1 MKKHPYD
8 VLDLKALRCF
18 FAVAKRGS
26 LTKAGLELDITEA
39 AVSQRVKALERALGT
54 KLYEAR
60 GGHVRLTP
68 AGGLAHAFA
77 ASIFDQVD
85 AFEQALARSPE
96 TGEIVLS
103 THDEVLRHLLPDVVE
118 KFARAHPLARLRLLH
133 RSGEETLRLLK
144 SNEADLGVLASVDAT
159 RDLDF
164 RMIAT
169 CPAFLLT
176 QKGHPLA
183 RRARADFNSLL
194 NEETIKRFPLIVAE
208 VQLEGSIL
216 KATLARL
223 KLPLNVGME
232 VGTFD
237 TLKHYVARGLGVALV
252 PGLCVTESDRMQLE
266 AVPVPVELD
275 ADTHYGVVLRR
286 DKHLSPLLK
295 SLVDILVSKQAV
307 PER

>member
-18 FAVAKRGS
+18 FAEAKHGS
-26 LTKAGLELDITEA
+26 LTKAGLELDIAEA
-39 AVSQRVKALERALGT
+39 AVSQRVKSLEAKLGV

-60 GGHVRLTP
+60 GGRVRLTS
-68 AGGLAHAFA
+68 AGEHAHEFA
-77 ASIFDQVD
+77 ASLFDQVEG
-85 AFEQALARSPE
+85 FEQELAHSPE

-118 KFARAHPLARLRLLH
+118 KFTRTHPLARLRLLH
-133 RSGEETLRLLK
+133 RSVEETLRLLK
-144 SNEADLGVLASVDAT
+144 SNEADLGVLASVDAA
-159 RDLDF
+159 RDHDF
-164 RMIAT
+164 RLIAS

-176 QKGHPLA
+176 QKGHLLA
-183 RRARADFNSLL
+183 RRARADFSSLL
-194 NEETIKRFPLIVAE
+194 NMETIMRFPLIVAE

-216 KATLARL
+216 KGTLDRL

-252 PGLCVTESDRMQLE
+252 PGLCVTESDRTLLE
-266 AVPVPVELD
+266 VVQVPRELD

-286 DKHLSPLLK
+286 DKHISPLLK
-295 SLVDILVSKQAV
+295 SLLDIMVSK
-307 PER
+307 